1 MSISNYP
8 KGFADGVNVRGIP
21 ILNLYPGV
29 VFWVDSVHGS
39 NGNSKGTFDRPFGTI
54 DYAIGRCTAD
64 HGDLIVVKAGHTETV
79 AAAAG
84 LAFDVAGIGVY
95 FLGAGSNK
103 ATITFTAAAAT
114 MVVSAA
120 NVTLIQPRFLTGI
133 DAVVAAINVQA
144 ADFQMYNTEYY
155 DAAAKA
161 TTIQVLTT
169 AAADRMVID
178 GYKFFVSTTGTAKT
192 DGIKT
197 VAGDSIVLR
206 NIDINGD
213 FSTSPID
220 ISTAAT
226 KLTLENINVNNVNI
240 GPLPAI
246 TLHLNTTGFAKNVKT
261 RVASGTTYISDVAKI
276 QWADDCEGFSTDGYG
291 GEPLGTVLGTGLEG
305 KIDVI
310 DGYFD
315 VPTADAAPDVTIRDV
330 VGRKTDV
337 AINAVTT
344 SKSLMAYLKGI
355 VNEITVPGVDNIANG
370 FMNDVIGQKS
380 DAAATGAV
388 TTADTLV
395 GYIKQ
400 LITEGIARDA
410 AIAVIDDFLDTEV
423 AAILADTTTIGD
435 TTLPVAPVA
444 GSLARFVASGGTALG
459 TQLPDSKSLYD
470 MVKQYGV
477 GSVVTKTL
485 ATGAAGAATLFTV
498 TGEVEVVVAG
508 YIDAAVTSAGALT
521 LEVGVAGATA
531 GLIAQTGKA
540 ALLIDLVWVNAT
552 PAVLVAKPVVYVIA
566 NGADIIQTV
575 GAGDATAG
583 AVTYYCYWRPLSAD
597 GNVVAA

>member
-1 MSISNYP
+1 MSIANYP

-39 NGNSKGTFDRPFGTI
+39 NGNSKGTFDRPFGTL

-133 DAVVAAINVQA
+133 DAVAAAINVQA

-169 AAADRMVID
+169 SAADRMVID

-220 ISTAAT
+220 VSTAAT

-246 TLHLNTTGFAKNVKT
+246 TLHANTTGFAKNVKT
-261 RVASGTTYISDVAKI
+261 RVASGTTYISNVAKI

-291 GEPLGTVLGTGLEG
+291 GEPLGTVIGTGLEG
-305 KIDVI
+305 KIDKI
-310 DGYFD
+310 SSDLIITQSD
-315 VPTADAAPDVTIRDV
+315 VKVDQPRIVTIASDLVVADALIDTI
-330 VGRKTDV
+330 
-337 AINAVTT
+337 
-344 SKSLMAYLKGI
+344 
-355 VNEITVPGVDNIANG
+355 
-370 FMNDVIGQKS
+370 KS
-380 DAAATGAV
+380 D
-388 TTADTLV
+388 
-395 GYIKQ
+395 
-400 LITEGIARDA
+400 LIVLDA
-410 AIAVIDDFLDTEV
+410 
-423 AAILADTTTIGD
+423 IGD
-435 TTLPVAPVA
+435 TIKSDLIVA
-444 GSLARFVASGGTALG
+444 
-459 TQLPDSKSLYD
+459 
-470 MVKQYGV
+470 
-477 GSVVTKTL
+477 
-485 ATGAAGAATLFTV
+485 
-498 TGEVEVVVAG
+498 
-508 YIDAAVTSAGALT
+508 DA
-521 LEVGVAGATA
+521 
-531 GLIAQTGKA
+531 
-540 ALLIDLVWVNAT
+540 LIDIVKSDLIITHSDIKAMNTRQITIASDLVVMDAIGDT
-552 PAVLVAKPVVYVIA
+552 IKSDLIVADAIVDTIKSDLLVFFTKYASDNP
-566 NGADIIQTV
+566 
-575 GAGDATAG
+575 
-583 AVTYYCYWRPLSAD
+583 
-597 GNVVAA
+597 

>member
-1 MSISNYP
+1 MPISNYP

-144 ADFQMYNTEYY
+144 ADFQMYGTEYY

-192 DGIKT
+192 DGIKI

-220 ISTAAT
+220 VSTAAT

-246 TLHLNTTGFAKNVKT
+246 TLHANTTGFAKNVKT
-261 RVASGTTYISDVAKI
+261 RVASGTTYISSVAKV

-330 VGRKTDV
+330 VGRKTDASVYIPGTTNSLV
-337 AINAVTT
+337 AYNKGTADLQERTV
-344 SKSLMAYLKGI
+344 LK
-355 VNEITVPGVDNIANG
+355 
-370 FMNDVIGQKS
+370 
-380 DAAATGAV
+380 AAAV
-388 TTADTLV
+388 MVNAD
-395 GYIKQ
+395 
-400 LITEGIARDA
+400 
-410 AIAVIDDFLDTEV
+410 
-423 AAILADTTTIGD
+423 
-435 TTLPVAPVA
+435 
-444 GSLARFVASGGTALG
+444 
-459 TQLPDSKSLYD
+459 
-470 MVKQYGV
+470 
-477 GSVVTKTL
+477 
-485 ATGAAGAATLFTV
+485 TLFTV
-498 TGEVEVVVAG
+498 AG
-508 YIDAAVTSAGALT
+508 GSILIEGLVSECVTAND
-521 LEVGVAGATA
+521 ATA
-531 GLIAQTGKA
+531 STLQYS
-540 ALLIDLVWVNAT
+540 AT
-552 PAVLVAKPVVYVIA
+552 P
-566 NGADIIQTV
+566 TV
-575 GAGDATAG
+575 GAATTISGATTTLASVAAG
-583 AVTYYCYWRPLSAD
+583 YSISILGTALASVPTLSVGGPNLGMTSPLVVPAGTIKIVIGVGSTTGTWKHYLRYRPLAV
-597 GNVVAA
+597 GVTVT